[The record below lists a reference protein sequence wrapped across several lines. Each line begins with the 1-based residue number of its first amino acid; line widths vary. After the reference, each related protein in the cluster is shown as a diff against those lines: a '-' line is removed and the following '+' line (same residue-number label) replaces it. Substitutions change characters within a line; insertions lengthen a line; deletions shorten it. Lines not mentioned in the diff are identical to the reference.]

1 MVSDAVLRNHAL
13 PRLRRRFERTP
24 ITHHFSARM
33 HAMDPGRDATV
44 VMEVNTKRLYDP
56 IGTSPLSI
64 TQPLEESFAE
74 ISLPQ
79 ALGSTAAHKHLLSP
93 YRHTGKCAKALLAF
107 ALALVGTLAA
117 AVLQAPMSGVGRSSL
132 PDSAIAELPYVLL
145 VLGVWAYQGARGKM
159 LQLI

>member
-1 MVSDAVLRNHAL
+1 MGGRNL
-13 PRLRRRFERTP
+13 PERT
-24 ITHHFSARM
+24 HHAQEM
-33 HAMDPGRDATV
+33 HAMDLGRDATATFP
-44 VMEVNTKRLYDP
+44 MEVNTKRLYDP

-132 PDSAIAELPYVLL
+132 SDSVIAELPYVLL

>member
-1 MVSDAVLRNHAL
+1 
-13 PRLRRRFERTP
+13 
-24 ITHHFSARM
+24 M
-33 HAMDPGRDATV
+33 HAMDLGRDATATFP
-44 VMEVNTKRLYDP
+44 MEVNTKRLYDP

-132 PDSAIAELPYVLL
+132 SLPDSAIAELPYVLL